1 VTITFHALWMLCALG
16 AVVFAA
22 AAARR
27 ARDLAALSAGFAVA
41 AVLAS
46 PEQLPDPRWAGLLA
60 AGAAAVY
67 LFRPRYAI
75 LSAAVGGGLA
85 GMWTALLEVQGLPS
99 PAATMLAAAVLILSA
114 RLTRVR
120 PVFAPDVLRDEGLLA
135 IGVLGLGAAVLP
147 GVLDGWHAATNLT
160 AVSEREVAAAVPVW
174 TLALLLTST
183 SLGALYSLWSRR

>member
-1 VTITFHALWMLCALG
+1 
-16 AVVFAA
+16 
-22 AAARR
+22 
-27 ARDLAALSAGFAVA
+27 
-41 AVLAS
+41 
-46 PEQLPDPRWAGLLA
+46 
-60 AGAAAVY
+60 
-67 LFRPRYAI
+67 
-75 LSAAVGGGLA
+75 
-85 GMWTALLEVQGLPS
+85 MWTALIEVQGLPS

-135 IGVLGLGAAVLP
+135 IGVLGLGAALLP